1 MSLINCD
8 NKYVIDTDTI
18 DVSVTPVNPKE
29 TVTYNDDPSHPRVIA
44 FETVFQPIAK
54 CEYYLIGQQ
63 DKRCTITVKLPV
75 TGRAQCRESDKY
87 ERMLFES
94 YDSIDI
100 TKYKSDD
107 ILTELNDAIKTQLDT
122 DQKENQFFADERR
135 LNTHFQKL
143 VKELQ
148 K

>member
-1 MSLINCD
+1 MSDI
-8 NKYVIDTDTI
+8 
-18 DVSVTPVNPKE
+18 
-29 TVTYNDDPSHPRVIA
+29 
-44 FETVFQPIAK
+44 K
-54 CEYYLIGQQ
+54 CPACGARNVE
-63 DKRCTITVKLPV
+63 K
-75 TGRAQCRESDKY
+75 
-87 ERMLFES
+87 
-94 YDSIDI
+94 IDI

-107 ILTELNDAIKTQLDT
+107 ILTELTDAIKTQLDT

>member
-18 DVSVTPVNPKE
+18 DVSVTPVNPKG
-29 TVTYNDDPSHPRVIA
+29 TVTYNDDPNYPRAIA
-44 FETVFQPIAK
+44 FETVFQPIAR
-54 CEYYLIGQQ
+54 CEYYLFGQQ
-63 DKRCTITVKLPV
+63 DKRCTITDKLPV
-75 TGRAQCRESDKY
+75 SGCAKCRESDKY
-87 ERMLFES
+87 GRMLFES
-94 YDSIDI
+94 YDTVDI